1 MDFNIL
7 WAYSLSELSFAYLTK
22 NYGDDEK
29 KLIRREIGIR
39 FLNNGCDFNAF
50 ISKEANVIN
59 KRGEDINEYLIKGN
73 PKAED
78 LFRVFFDYS
87 YHENYEDRYLLLSEI
102 MLCNNTSKRT
112 FFTKCINLELK
123 NLKYRIEKNP
133 KNENLERLESAYI
146 ALYKRYHEDWY
157 SPKSNS
163 LVYAFNN
170 IIPSG
175 RAIMSDELEQKQR
188 EYLEKFPEG
197 CIRYFIIGFLIQ
209 SDTIDAIKVRGL
221 INEEMIRLGTQK
233 ESIISSLKNNKF
245 TDYSDINVEKRKIK
259 ILKR

>member
-1 MDFNIL
+1 MDFNNL
-7 WAYSLSELSFAYLTK
+7 LAYSLSELSFAYLTG

-87 YHENYEDRYLLLSEI
+87 YHENYEDRNLLLSEI
-102 MLCNNTSKRT
+102 MLCNNTSKHT
-112 FFTKCINLELK
+112 FFTKCIKLELK

-133 KNENLERLESAYI
+133 KKEDIKRLEDAYI
-146 ALYKRYHEDWY
+146 ALYYRYHQNWC

-163 LVYAFNN
+163 LMYAFNN

-175 RAIMSDELEQKQR
+175 IAIMSDELEQKQK

-197 CIRYFIIGFLIQ
+197 CIRYFIIDYLIQ
-209 SDTIDAIKVRGL
+209 NKIIDPLKVRSL
-221 INEEMIRLGTQK
+221 IIPEMCRLDTQK
-233 ESIISSLKNNKF
+233 ESIIKSLKDNKF
-245 TDYSDINVEKRKIK
+245 TDYNNIDVEKGKIK
-259 ILKR
+259 VLNR